1 MEIEGM
7 FQFSDQQDDGGKH
20 PPSNPSVVSKAYP
33 GLVLVP
39 PSDRTILRRRI
50 VRGALVLVAVTW
62 TVWTFTTQPPTSD
75 NHTPCQSEAGQA
87 GTEIPTDECGTA
99 ASTPE
104 ADARPSDLSL
114 TQSSSVATPVEA
126 SLLPT
131 IAQPDREQPQ
141 TPPMVEHPA
150 PVHTAPTELRTEPQV
165 RNSDHEKPAVSR
177 LQEKPVVNQE
187 NDIHLAEQG
196 DPFAQYRLG
205 RHFSQQE
212 GRQAPESVSWYKK
225 AFVGLHRL
233 AEAGNGQAMYV
244 LGVMYAYGRGVE
256 RDISQARRWLAQAV
270 EHKIAAA
277 QPVLANLPISPRT
290 NSHLHAA
297 EQAKSRKQQN

>member
-1 MEIEGM
+1 M
-7 FQFSDQQDDGGKH
+7 FQVSDQQDDGGTH

-39 PSDRTILRRRI
+39 PSERTILRRRI

-75 NHTPCQSEAGQA
+75 NHTPCQSEAVQA
-87 GTEIPTDECGTA
+87 GTEHSTDECGTA
-99 ASTPE
+99 ASTTD
-104 ADARPSDLSL
+104 ADARPSDFSL
-114 TQSSSVATPVEA
+114 TQSSSVATSVEA
-126 SLLPT
+126 SPLPT
-131 IAQPDREQPQ
+131 IAQPDPDQPQ

-150 PVHTAPTELRTEPQV
+150 PAHTAPTELRTEPQV
-165 RNSDHEKPAVSR
+165 RHSDHEKSAVAR

-187 NDIHLAEQG
+187 SDIHLAEQG

-205 RHFSQQE
+205 RHFAQQE

-256 RDISQARRWLAQAV
+256 RDLSQARRWLTQAV
-270 EHKIAAA
+270 EHKITAA
-277 QPVLANLPISPRT
+277 QPVLANLPLSARPSP
-290 NSHLHAA
+290 NLQIHAA
-297 EQAKSRKQQN
+297 ESAKRRKQQN

>member
-1 MEIEGM
+1 M
-7 FQFSDQQDDGGKH
+7 FQVSDQQDDGGKH

-75 NHTPCQSEAGQA
+75 NHTPCQSEAVQA
-87 GTEIPTDECGTA
+87 GTENSTDECGTA
-99 ASTPE
+99 ASTTD
-104 ADARPSDLSL
+104 ADARPSDFSL
-114 TQSSSVATPVEA
+114 TQSSSVATSVEA
-126 SLLPT
+126 SPLPT

-150 PVHTAPTELRTEPQV
+150 PAHTAPTELRTEPQV
-165 RNSDHEKPAVSR
+165 RNSDHEKSAVTR

-187 NDIHLAEQG
+187 SDLHLAEQG

-205 RHFSQQE
+205 RHFAQQE
-212 GRQAPESVSWYKK
+212 GRQAPQSVSWYKK

-256 RDISQARRWLAQAV
+256 RDLSQARRWLTQAV

-277 QPVLANLPISPRT
+277 QPVLANLSISPRT

>member
-1 MEIEGM
+1 M
-7 FQFSDQQDDGGKH
+7 FQVSDQQDDGGTH

-62 TVWTFTTQPPTSD
+62 TVWTFTTQPQTSD
-75 NHTPCQSEAGQA
+75 NHTPCQSEAVQA
-87 GTEIPTDECGTA
+87 GTEHSTDECGTA
-99 ASTPE
+99 ASTTD
-104 ADARPSDLSL
+104 ADARPSDFSL
-114 TQSSSVATPVEA
+114 TQSSSVATSVEA
-126 SLLPT
+126 SPLPT

-141 TPPMVEHPA
+141 APRMLEHPA
-150 PVHTAPTELRTEPQV
+150 PAHTAPTELRTEPQV
-165 RNSDHEKPAVSR
+165 RNSDHEKSAVAR

-187 NDIHLAEQG
+187 SDIHLAEQG

-205 RHFSQQE
+205 RHFAQQE
-212 GRQAPESVSWYKK
+212 GRLAPESVSWYKK

-256 RDISQARRWLAQAV
+256 RDISQARRWLARAV
-270 EHKIAAA
+270 DQKVTAA
-277 QPVLANLPISPRT
+277 QPVLANLPISSRT

>member
-1 MEIEGM
+1 M
-7 FQFSDQQDDGGKH
+7 FQFSDQQDDGGKQ

-62 TVWTFTTQPPTSD
+62 VVWTFTTQPPASD
-75 NHTPCQSEAGQA
+75 NNTPCQSEADQS
-87 GTEIPTDECGTA
+87 PTGSSTDGCDTA
-99 ASTPE
+99 ASTTDVE
-104 ADARPSDLSL
+104 SHPSDLSL

-126 SLLPT
+126 LPLPT

-150 PVHTAPTELRTEPQV
+150 PAHTAPTEHRSEPQA
-165 RNSDHEKPAVSR
+165 RHSDQERSAVAR
-177 LQEKPVVNQE
+177 LQEKPVVTQE
-187 NDIHLAEQG
+187 SDLHLAEQG

-205 RHFSQQE
+205 RRVAQQE

-256 RDISQARRWLAQAV
+256 RDISQARRWLTRAV
-270 EHKIAAA
+270 DQKVTAA
-277 QPVLANLPISPRT
+277 QPVLASLPLSTRSSPNLQM
-290 NSHLHAA
+290 HAA
-297 EQAKSRKQQN
+297 ESAKPRKQQN

>member
-1 MEIEGM
+1 M
-7 FQFSDQQDDGGKH
+7 FQVSDQQDDGGKH

-50 VRGALVLVAVTW
+50 VRGALVLVAVIW
-62 TVWTFTTQPPTSD
+62 TVWTFTTQPQTSD
-75 NHTPCQSEAGQA
+75 NHTPCQSEAVQA
-87 GTEIPTDECGTA
+87 GTEHSTDECGTA
-99 ASTPE
+99 ASTTD
-104 ADARPSDLSL
+104 ADSRPIDFSL
-114 TQSSSVATPVEA
+114 TQSSSVAALVEA
-126 SLLPT
+126 SPLPT
-131 IAQPDREQPQ
+131 SSQPDREPSR
-141 TPPMVEHPA
+141 TPPIVEHPA
-150 PVHTAPTELRTEPQV
+150 PAHTAPTEPHIEPQV
-165 RNSDHEKPAVSR
+165 KNSDQEKSAVAR
-177 LQEKPVVNQE
+177 PQEKPVVNQE
-187 NDIHLAEQG
+187 SDTHLAEQG

-205 RHFSQQE
+205 RHFAKQE

-277 QPVLANLPISPRT
+277 QPVLANLPISPRA

-297 EQAKSRKQQN
+297 EQAKVRKQQN

>member
-1 MEIEGM
+1 M

-39 PSDRTILRRRI
+39 ASDRTILRRRI

-62 TVWTFTTQPPTSD
+62 IVWAFTTQPPASD
-75 NHTPCQSEAGQA
+75 NNTPCQSDAVRSATGNS
-87 GTEIPTDECGTA
+87 TDECDTA
-99 ASTPE
+99 ASTTDAE
-104 ADARPSDLSL
+104 ARPSDLSL

-126 SLLPT
+126 SPLPT
-131 IAQPDREQPQ
+131 AAQPDREQPQ

-150 PVHTAPTELRTEPQV
+150 PAHNTPTELRTEPQV
-165 RNSDHEKPAVSR
+165 RNSDHEKPAVAR

-187 NDIHLAEQG
+187 SDIHLAEQG

-205 RHFSQQE
+205 RHFAQQD

-256 RDISQARRWLAQAV
+256 RDLSQARRWLTQAV

-277 QPVLANLPISPRT
+277 QPVLANLQISPRT
-290 NSHLHAA
+290 NSRLHAA
-297 EQAKSRKQQN
+297 EQAKARKQQN